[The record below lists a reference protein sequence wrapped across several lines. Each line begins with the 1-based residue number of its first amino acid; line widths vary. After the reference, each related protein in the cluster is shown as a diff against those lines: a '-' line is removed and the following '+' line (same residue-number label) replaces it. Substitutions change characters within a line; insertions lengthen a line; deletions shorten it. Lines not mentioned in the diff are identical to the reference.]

1 MFDILSNLQ
10 NSFVKISK
18 KIRYTDPWTLS
29 KKENHNNKS
38 GDVIKHLDLFANNL
52 IINSLRDCMD
62 IKYIASEENDDLVSI
77 NENGKY
83 LVSIDP
89 VDGSSNIKNNIGV
102 GTIFSVFEYKNNDIV
117 SGRNIVM
124 AGYCLYSSNT
134 TLVLGMNN
142 MVNLYQL
149 NNFSNFELIKENYKM
164 PIIGDSY
171 AINESSREIWIDDKV
186 AKFIEKMKVHKKTQ
200 RWVGSL
206 VADANRILYSG
217 GTFIYPS
224 NSKNPNGKIRLLYE
238 AYPMAYIFNLSGG
251 HATNGENN
259 ILDIPYPK
267 NIHQKVPIYLFS
279 KTEYELY
286 GLLY

>member
-1 MFDILSNLQ
+1 MLDILSKLQ
-10 NSFVKISK
+10 NSFVKISN
-18 KIRYTDPWTLS
+18 KIRYNDPWTLS
-29 KKENHNNKS
+29 KKENDSNKS

-52 IINSLRDCMD
+52 IINSLRDCLD
-62 IKYIASEENDDLVSI
+62 IKYIASEENDELITI
-77 NENGKY
+77 NKNGKY

-102 GTIFSVFEYKNNDIV
+102 GTIFSVFMYENNHIL

-134 TLVLGMNN
+134 TLVLALNN

-149 NNFSNFELIKENYKM
+149 NELGNFKLIKEDYKM

-171 AINESSREIWIDDKV
+171 AINESSRELWNDLKV
-186 AKFIEKMKVHKKTQ
+186 VDFVEKMKLHKKTQ

-238 AYPMAYIFNLSGG
+238 AYPMAYIFDICGG
-251 HATNGENN
+251 YATNGENN
-259 ILDIPYPK
+259 ILDISYPQ

-279 KTEYELY
+279 KTEYEIY
-286 GLLY
+286 GLC